1 MKPFMDRDFLLTTD
15 TAKTLFHDCAEK
27 MPIYDYHCHL
37 NPKEI
42 LDNIQYR
49 NISHLMLG
57 GDHYKWRAML
67 SNGVDE
73 KYMYGDKGSGS
84 DWEKFLAYASMLK
97 YAIGNPLYHWT
108 HLELQ
113 RVFGIYDVLSEKTAK
128 DIWDKANAML
138 ATDEFRCR
146 RLIEK
151 FNVKVICTTDDPAD
165 DLASH
170 IALAKDPTFK
180 VKVLP
185 AFRPDRAISLKRVG
199 FKDYIAHLS
208 EVAGVE
214 IDSFEA
220 LMDALEK
227 RLDFFH
233 SVGARISDHGLDDLP
248 RGEATREE
256 LDASLA
262 KALNDVE
269 VTPQEE
275 SAFRAAAMVR
285 LGGMYRARGWTM
297 QLHINA
303 LRNNNTRTFLKYG
316 VDSGFDSV
324 NDALLAQPLS
334 RLLNSIETESGLPKT
349 ILYSLNPTD
358 NYVIGTMLGNFQ
370 GGEPGKIQMG
380 SAWWFQDNRDGM
392 VEQLKTLANLGLL
405 GRFLGM
411 LTDSRSFVSYP
422 RHEYFRRILCEVIG
436 AWVENGEYPA
446 DMDALSEIVKG
457 ICFDNA
463 KNYFGIPVE

>member
-1 MKPFMDRDFLLTTD
+1 MKAFMDKDFLLTTD
-15 TAKTLFHDCAEK
+15 TAKTLFHDYAEN

-37 NPKEI
+37 NPHEI
-42 LDNIQYR
+42 LENINYR

-67 SNGVDE
+67 SNGADE
-73 KYMYGDKGSGS
+73 SLMYGDKGSGS
-84 DWEKFLAYASMLK
+84 DWDKFYAYASMLK
-97 YAIGNPLYHWT
+97 YAIGNPLFHWT

-128 DIWDKANAML
+128 SIWDRANAML

-165 DLASH
+165 DLADH
-170 IALAKDPTFK
+170 IALAKDETFK

-185 AFRPDRAISLKRVG
+185 SFRPDKSTAVSKPG
-199 FKDYIAHLS
+199 YADYIAKLS
-208 EVAGVE
+208 AAAGIE
-214 IDSFEA
+214 IDSFVA

-227 RLDFFH
+227 RLAFFA
-233 SVGARISDHGLDDLP
+233 SVGARVSDHGLDYMPQGNATEEELNAIFAKAMN
-248 RGEATREE
+248 GIEATH
-256 LDASLA
+256 D
-262 KALNDVE
+262 
-269 VTPQEE
+269 EE
-275 SAFRAAAMVR
+275 SAFRAAAMAK
-285 LGGMYRARGWTM
+285 LGVMYKKYGFTM

-303 LRNNNTRTFLKYG
+303 MRNNNTRMYEKYG
-316 VDSGFDSV
+316 VDAGFDSV
-324 NDALLAQPLS
+324 ADAPLAVPLS
-334 RLLNSIETESGLPKT
+334 RLLDSIAMQGGLPKT
-349 ILYSLNPTD
+349 IIYSLNPSD
-358 NYVIGTMLGNFQ
+358 NYVVGTMLGNFQ

-380 SAWWFQDNRDGM
+380 SGWWFQDHRDGM
-392 VEQLKTLANLGLL
+392 VEQMKTLANLGLL
-405 GRFLGM
+405 GRFVGM

-436 AWVENGEYPA
+436 TWVENGEYPA
-446 DMDALSEIVKG
+446 DMDALKEIVQG
-457 ICFDNA
+457 ICFNNA